1 MTLPFDI
8 ARCPGNG
15 SPICEQCARRE
26 PGNEW
31 QWYIEPMACDGACE
45 HAIPPRTKDDQ
56 KARQTSPFMGRKESA
71 DSEAVLW
78 AAMV

>member
-15 SPICEQCARRE
+15 SPICEQCTRRE

-45 HAIPPRTKDDQ
+45 HAIPPRTKDD
-56 KARQTSPFMGRKESA
+56 
-71 DSEAVLW
+71 
-78 AAMV
+78 